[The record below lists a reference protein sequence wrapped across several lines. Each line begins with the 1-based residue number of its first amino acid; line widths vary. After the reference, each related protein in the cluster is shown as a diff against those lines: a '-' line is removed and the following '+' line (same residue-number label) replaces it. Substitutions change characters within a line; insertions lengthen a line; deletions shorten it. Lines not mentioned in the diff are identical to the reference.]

1 METDKKKISPTAL
14 KLGIAGLIPFIVL
27 AGSSIAI
34 PSAYKDIILLCLLA
48 YAASISSFLG
58 AIHWGLTMRDV
69 NPNRM
74 YLIWGV
80 IPSLIAWI
88 SLMLNPDFGLWLITA
103 LLWICLLVDAK
114 IYPTYGLSHW
124 LPMRFFL
131 TTTASV
137 ACLVVSLG
145 PLQHN

>member
-1 METDKKKISPTAL
+1 METDKKKISPTAF
-14 KLGIAGLIPFIVL
+14 KLGLAGLIPFVVL
-27 AGSSIAI
+27 AGSSFAI
-34 PSAYKDIILLCLLA
+34 PSSYKDLILLCMLA

-58 AIHWGLTMRDV
+58 AVHWGLTMRDA

-88 SLMLNPDFGLWLITA
+88 SLMLRPDLGLWLITT
-103 LLWICLLVDAK
+103 LLWVCLIIDAK
-114 IYPTYGLSHW
+114 IYPSYGLRHW
-124 LPMRFFL
+124 LPMRLFL

-137 ACLVVSLG
+137 ACLIVSL
-145 PLQHN
+145 

>member
-1 METDKKKISPTAL
+1 METDKKKISPAAF

-27 AGSSIAI
+27 AGLSFAP
-34 PSAYKDIILLCLLA
+34 PSTYKDVILLCLLA

-69 NPNRM
+69 NPDGM

-103 LLWICLLVDAK
+103 LLWVCLIIDAK

-124 LPMRFFL
+124 LPMRLFL

-137 ACLVVSLG
+137 ACLVVSL
-145 PLQHN
+145 

>member
-1 METDKKKISPTAL
+1 METDKKKISPTAF

-27 AGSSIAI
+27 AGLSFAT
-34 PSAYKDIILLCLLA
+34 PSTYKDVILLCLLA

-69 NPNRM
+69 NPNGM

-103 LLWICLLVDAK
+103 LLWVCLIIDAK
-114 IYPTYGLSHW
+114 IYPIYGLSHW
-124 LPMRFFL
+124 LPMRLFL

-137 ACLVVSLG
+137 ACLVVSL
-145 PLQHN
+145 

>member
-1 METDKKKISPTAL
+1 MQTDKKKISPTAF

-27 AGSSIAI
+27 AGSGLAA
-34 PSAYKDIILLCLLA
+34 PSSYKDIILLCLLA

-58 AIHWGLTMRDV
+58 AIHWGLTMREV
-69 NPNRM
+69 NPNGM

-88 SLMLNPDFGLWLITA
+88 SLMLNPDLGLWLISA
-103 LLWICLLVDAK
+103 LLWVCLIIDAK
-114 IYPTYGLSHW
+114 IYPTYGLRHW
-124 LPMRFFL
+124 LPMRLFL

-137 ACLVVSLG
+137 ACLIVSL
-145 PLQHN
+145 

>member
-1 METDKKKISPTAL
+1 METDKKKISPAAF

-27 AGSSIAI
+27 AGLSFAT
-34 PSAYKDIILLCLLA
+34 PFTYKDVILLCLLA

-69 NPNRM
+69 NPNGM

-103 LLWICLLVDAK
+103 LLWACLIIDAK

-124 LPMRFFL
+124 LPMRLFL

-137 ACLVVSLG
+137 ACLVVSL
-145 PLQHN
+145 

>member
-1 METDKKKISPTAL
+1 METDKKKISPAAF

-27 AGSSIAI
+27 AGLSFAT
-34 PSAYKDIILLCLLA
+34 PSTYKDVILLCLLA

-69 NPNRM
+69 NPNGM

-103 LLWICLLVDAK
+103 LLWVCLIIDAK
-114 IYPTYGLSHW
+114 IYSTYGLSHW
-124 LPMRFFL
+124 LPMRLFL

-137 ACLVVSLG
+137 ACLVVSL
-145 PLQHN
+145 

>member
-1 METDKKKISPTAL
+1 METDKKKISPAAF

-27 AGSSIAI
+27 AGLSFAT
-34 PSAYKDIILLCLLA
+34 PSTYKDVILLCLLA

-69 NPNRM
+69 NPNGM

-103 LLWICLLVDAK
+103 LLWVCLIIDAK

-124 LPMRFFL
+124 LPMRLFL
-131 TTTASV
+131 TTTATA
-137 ACLVVSLG
+137 ACLVVSL
-145 PLQHN
+145 